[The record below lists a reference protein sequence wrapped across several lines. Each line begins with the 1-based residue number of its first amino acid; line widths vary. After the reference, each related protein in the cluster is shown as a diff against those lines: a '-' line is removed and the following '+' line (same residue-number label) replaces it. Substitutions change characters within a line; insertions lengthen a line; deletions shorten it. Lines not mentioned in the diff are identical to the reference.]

1 LQPAVSGFRANEFAR
16 RSAKE
21 KSIVNLELTEEQALL
36 KTTAR
41 RFLEERCPESHVR
54 AMEADPLGYDA
65 PLWKAMAELG
75 WHGLM
80 IPEALGGAGMS
91 FFDLAVLTEE
101 MGRVL
106 LPGPFVPNQCVAA
119 LLLEAG
125 TEAQRSAY
133 LPQLAAGAA
142 IHTYALAEAAG
153 RWRPDDIALAARA
166 DQDGVILSGLKR
178 YVPDGAGADCIWVF
192 ARQGGDIVACG
203 VPRDAV
209 GLSIKPLATITGDKQ
224 AELALDGV
232 RVERANVVRVAAF
245 ERFSNMAT
253 VLECAYLVG
262 LTTRDME
269 ITVQYAKDRH
279 QFGRPIG
286 SFQAIQHKAADMVS
300 DVDSMHF
307 LTARAATAVQDE
319 DPSADRIVAMTKA
332 WCSDASRRVVAHGQ
346 QIHGG
351 IGFTKEYVIGLY
363 FRRQKRGEL
372 FWGAA
377 DVHRERV
384 LDMLRI

>member
-1 LQPAVSGFRANEFAR
+1 
-16 RSAKE
+16 
-21 KSIVNLELTEEQALL
+21 VNLELSEEQELL

-41 RFLEERCPESHVR
+41 RFLDERCPESHVR
-54 AMEADPLGYDA
+54 AMEADPLGYDRD
-65 PLWKAMAELG
+65 LWKAMADLG

-80 IPEALGGAGMS
+80 IPEPLGGSGMS

-119 LLLEAG
+119 LLLATG
-125 TEAQRSAY
+125 SEAQREAY
-133 LPQLAAGAA
+133 LPALAAGSA

-153 RWRPDDIALAARA
+153 RWGAGDITLDAQAVEGGVALT
-166 DQDGVILSGLKR
+166 GLKR
-178 YVPDGAGADCIWVF
+178 YVPDAASADYLWVF
-192 ARQGGDIVACG
+192 AREDGGIVACC
-203 VPRDAV
+203 VPRNTA
-209 GLSIKPLATITGDKQ
+209 GLSIRPLATITGDKQ
-224 AELALDGV
+224 AEITLDGV
-232 RVERANVVRVAAF
+232 RVPRSGIVAIPEF
-245 ERFSNMAT
+245 ERIANTAR

-300 DVDSMHF
+300 DVDGMHF
-307 LTARAATAVQDE
+307 VTARAAMAIKEQ
-319 DPSADRIVAMTKA
+319 DPSVDRIVAMTKA
-332 WCSDASRRVVAHGQ
+332 WCSDASRRVVSHGQ

-351 IGFTKEYVIGLY
+351 IGFTTEYVIGLY

-377 DVHRERV
+377 DAHRARV
-384 LDMLRI
+384 IDMLGI

>member
-1 LQPAVSGFRANEFAR
+1 
-16 RSAKE
+16 
-21 KSIVNLELTEEQALL
+21 VNLELTEEQELL

-41 RFLEERCPESHVR
+41 RFLEERCPESLVR
-54 AMEADPLGYDA
+54 AMEKDPVGYD
-65 PLWKAMAELG
+65 PDLWQAMAELG

-80 IPEALGGAGMS
+80 IPESLGGTGLS
-91 FFDLAVLTEE
+91 FFDLAVLAEE

-106 LPGPFVPNQCVAA
+106 LPGPFLPNQCIAA

-125 TEAQRSAY
+125 TEDQRSAH
-133 LPQLAAGAA
+133 LPGLAAGSA
-142 IHTYALAEAAG
+142 IHTYGLAEAAG
-153 RWRPDDIALAARA
+153 RWGAGDITLAART
-166 DQDGVILSGLKR
+166 DEDGVTLSGLKR
-178 YVPDGAGADCIWVF
+178 YVPDAQSADYIWVF
-192 ARQGGDIVACG
+192 AREEGDIVACG
-203 VPRDAV
+203 VPRDAA

-224 AELALDGV
+224 AEIALDGV
-232 RVERANVVRVAAF
+232 RVARANVVRVPTF
-245 ERFSNMAT
+245 ERIANMAT
-253 VLECAYLVG
+253 VLECAHLVG

-300 DVDSMHF
+300 DVDGMHF
-307 LTARAATAVQDE
+307 VTARAAMAIKE
-319 DPSADRIVAMTKA
+319 ADPSADKIVAMTKA

-377 DVHRERV
+377 DAQRERV
-384 LDMLRI
+384 VAMLGI